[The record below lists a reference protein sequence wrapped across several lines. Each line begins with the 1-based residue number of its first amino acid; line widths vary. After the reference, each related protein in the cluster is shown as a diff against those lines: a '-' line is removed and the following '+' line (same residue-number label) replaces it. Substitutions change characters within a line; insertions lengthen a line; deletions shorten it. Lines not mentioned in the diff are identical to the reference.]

1 MQEIKSQKAKP
12 GRRVLEKDEVELCK
26 KANTCSCSCS
36 GADADLDGAFDL
48 AYDADEPSCGCGCG
62 SNSNVDS
69 VMDFTA
75 DGS

>member
-1 MQEIKSQKAKP
+1 MQEIKSKKAKP
-12 GRRVLEKDEVELCK
+12 GKKVLKEDEALLCK
-26 KANTCSCSCS
+26 MANTCSCSCS

-48 AYDADEPSCGCGCG
+48 AHDADEPSCGCSCG
-62 SNSNVDS
+62 SNHNRDS